1 MSLTKEEILKGESAT
16 LEFKEQLP
24 SNSERYTKTV
34 VAFANSKGGRIVI
47 GVNDKTGE
55 ITGVETASLFRTMD
69 TIADTIAQVT
79 DPMIIP
85 DIYPCT
91 VEGKTLIVISVPA
104 LMKRPYCIRN
114 LGRDNGTYVR
124 VGATTQPAWPEKIR
138 ELELEGT
145 RTSWDELPAV
155 EVPVTDEA
163 IAGLLADIN
172 RYRADYAR
180 EKGIQADSKEVTV
193 RNLENWGVIKKNGS
207 NYIASNAFALL
218 TGDYFRYAR
227 IQCAVFAGKARGVF
241 IDRKEYVGPVYEQ
254 IEEAY
259 RFILRNIRLSG
270 EVIGLVRHDYYEFP
284 LRVIREMIIN
294 AVCHRNYLENGC
306 IQVALYEDR
315 LEVTSPGGLYMGLTL
330 NEALNGTSRQR
341 NKVLAEVFSEMKL
354 IEGWGS
360 GLSYIVH
367 DTAEYGLK
375 PPEFMESANMFRIS
389 IYRKDLSSGEGGRTV
404 YSDSNVGQKSEIQSN
419 SVGETSRKWGTDN
432 GGTDLT
438 RTQSLILS
446 FIAEDRYVT
455 INELSSKL
463 GISTRSVERN
473 IKGLKQKGLLSR
485 MGPDKGGWWT
495 ITS

>member
-1 MSLTKEEILKGESAT
+1 
-16 LEFKEQLP
+16 
-24 SNSERYTKTV
+24 
-34 VAFANSKGGRIVI
+34 
-47 GVNDKTGE
+47 
-55 ITGVETASLFRTMD
+55 
-69 TIADTIAQVT
+69 
-79 DPMIIP
+79 
-85 DIYPCT
+85 
-91 VEGKTLIVISVPA
+91 
-104 LMKRPYCIRN
+104 
-114 LGRDNGTYVR
+114 
-124 VGATTQPAWPEKIR
+124 
-138 ELELEGT
+138 
-145 RTSWDELPAV
+145 
-155 EVPVTDEA
+155 
-163 IAGLLADIN
+163 
-172 RYRADYAR
+172 
-180 EKGIQADSKEVTV
+180 
-193 RNLENWGVIKKNGS
+193 
-207 NYIASNAFALL
+207 
-218 TGDYFRYAR
+218 
-227 IQCAVFAGKARGVF
+227 
-241 IDRKEYVGPVYEQ
+241 
-254 IEEAY
+254 
-259 RFILRNIRLSG
+259 
-270 EVIGLVRHDYYEFP
+270 
-284 LRVIREMIIN
+284 
-294 AVCHRNYLENGC
+294 
-306 IQVALYEDR
+306 
-315 LEVTSPGGLYMGLTL
+315 MGLTL
-330 NEALNGTSRQR
+330 NEALSGTSRQR

-367 DTAEYGLK
+367 DTTEYGLK